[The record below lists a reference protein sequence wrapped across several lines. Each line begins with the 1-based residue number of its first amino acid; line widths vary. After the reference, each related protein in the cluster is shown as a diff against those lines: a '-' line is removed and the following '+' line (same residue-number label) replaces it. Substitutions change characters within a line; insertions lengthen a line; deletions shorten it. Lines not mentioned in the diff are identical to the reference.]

1 MDGNS
6 FNENPQE
13 NGGFTDTTDD
23 FIKTLQE
30 TTASAMRIL

>member
-23 FIKTLQE
+23 FVRKQRL
-30 TTASAMRIL
+30 RR